1 MRFTVRKPKLCAG
14 LLPPHHR
21 KARNFMA
28 DRRIVILTDGRTN
41 PVNAKTASC
50 VIRYKPEEVVA
61 LLDTT
66 QPGKTSQ
73 ELLGVGGS
81 IPVVANLADAP
92 PANTLLI
99 GIAPAGGKLPPAWRN
114 ILLEAIDRGMN
125 LVSGL
130 HDFLSNDPE
139 ISAAAAKRGVQIHDV
154 RKNNERDVANRQN
167 LREDCLRIH
176 TVGQDCSV
184 GKMLASVEIALGL
197 KSRGYDAKFVATGQ
211 TGIMIE
217 GDGCPVDCVVSDFV
231 NGAVEKLVLAN
242 QHHDILL
249 VEGQGSLSHPR
260 YSAVTLG
267 LLHGCVP
274 HGLILVYEAGRR
286 TVLGMDYVPL
296 TPLQK
301 IVEVNEM
308 MARLANPKSR
318 VIGVAMNSRLL
329 GPDEAEAERERVRRE
344 LGVPV
349 CDVIRHGPD
358 DMVDAVLALRQELFP
373 HLTAKAG

>member
-1 MRFTVRKPKLCAG
+1 MS
-14 LLPPHHR
+14 
-21 KARNFMA
+21 

-73 ELLGVGGS
+73 ELLGVGGA
-81 IPVVANLADAP
+81 IPVVAKLADAP
-92 PANTLLI
+92 AANTLLI
-99 GIAPAGGKLPPAWRN
+99 GIAPSGGKLPPAWRA
-114 ILLEAIDRGMN
+114 ILLEAMDRGMN

-130 HDFLSNDPE
+130 HDFLSSDPE

-184 GKMLASVEIALGL
+184 GKMLASVEIAIAL
-197 KSRGYDAKFVATGQ
+197 KARGHDAKFVATGQ

-274 HGLILVYEAGRR
+274 HGLILVYEAGRN

-308 MARLANPKSR
+308 MARLANPSAR

-329 GPDEAEAERERVRRE
+329 GADEAEAEREKVRRE

-349 CDVIRHGPD
+349 CDVIRHGSD
-358 DMVDAVLALRQELFP
+358 DMVDAILALQQELFP
-373 HLTAKAG
+373 K

>member
-1 MRFTVRKPKLCAG
+1 MS
-14 LLPPHHR
+14 
-21 KARNFMA
+21 N
-28 DRRIVILTDGRTN
+28 RRIVILTDGRTN
-41 PVNAKTASC
+41 PVSAKTASC

-73 ELLGVGGS
+73 ELLGIGGT
-81 IPVVANLADAP
+81 IPVVAKLADAP
-92 PANTLLI
+92 GANTLLI
-99 GIAPAGGKLPPAWRN
+99 GIAPSGGKLPPAWRA

-139 ISAAAAKRGVQIHDV
+139 ISAAAAKRGVEIHDV
-154 RKNNERDVANRQN
+154 RKNNERDVANRKD

-184 GKMLASVEIALGL
+184 GKMLASVELAIAL
-197 KSRGYDAKFVATGQ
+197 KKRGHDAKFVATGQ

-217 GDGCPVDCVVSDFV
+217 GDGCPVDTVVSDFV

-267 LLHGCVP
+267 LLHGCAP
-274 HGLILVYEAGRR
+274 HGMILVYEVGRQN
-286 TVLGMDYVPL
+286 VLGMDYIPL
-296 TPLQK
+296 TPLKK

-308 MARLANPKSR
+308 MAKLAMPSSR
-318 VIGVAMNSRLL
+318 IIGVAMNSRVLSA
-329 GPDEAEAERERVRRE
+329 DEAETERERVRSE

-358 DMVDAVLALRQELFP
+358 DLVDAILSLQQELFP
-373 HLTAKAG
+373 HRVAKAG

>member
-1 MRFTVRKPKLCAG
+1 MS
-14 LLPPHHR
+14 
-21 KARNFMA
+21 

-41 PVNAKTASC
+41 PVSAKTASC

-73 ELLGVGGS
+73 ELLGIGGS
-81 IPVVANLADAP
+81 IPVVAKLADAP
-92 PANTLLI
+92 SANTLLI
-99 GIAPAGGKLPPAWRN
+99 GIAPSGGKLPPAWRA

-139 ISAAAAKRGVQIHDV
+139 ISTAAAKRGVQIHDV

-167 LREDCLRIH
+167 IREDCLRIH
-176 TVGQDCSV
+176 TIGQDCSV
-184 GKMLASVEIALGL
+184 GKMLASVELAIALQ
-197 KSRGYDAKFVATGQ
+197 KRGHDAKFVATGQ

-242 QHHDILL
+242 QHHDIIL
-249 VEGQGSLSHPR
+249 VEGQGSLTHPR
-260 YSAVTLG
+260 YSPVTLG
-267 LLHGCVP
+267 LLHGCMP
-274 HGLILVYEAGRR
+274 HGLILVYEAGRKN
-286 TVLGMDYVPL
+286 VLGMDYVPL
-296 TPLQK
+296 TPLKK
-301 IVEVNEM
+301 IVEINEM
-308 MARLANPKSR
+308 MARLANPQAR
-318 VIGVAMNSRLL
+318 VIGVAMNSRVLNA
-329 GPDEAEAERERVRRE
+329 DEAEAEREKVRRE

-358 DMVDAVLALRQELFP
+358 DMVDAILALQRELFP
-373 HLTAKAG
+373 HTI